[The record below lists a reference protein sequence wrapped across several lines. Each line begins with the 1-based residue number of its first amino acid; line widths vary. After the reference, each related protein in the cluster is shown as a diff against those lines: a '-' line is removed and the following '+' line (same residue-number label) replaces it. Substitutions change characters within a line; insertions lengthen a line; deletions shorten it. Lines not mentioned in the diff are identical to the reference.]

1 MAQNANP
8 SIDPANIDSV
18 TGLLRHV
25 IDKSTQEMDGMLP
38 AQVIAFNRNDPN
50 RVQVQPLIMLV
61 DTNGAQIQRG
71 EIASIP
77 VLQLGGGGFVLSF
90 NLKAG
95 DLGWIKAND
104 RDISIFLQSFKNSRP
119 QTFRKKS
126 FSDAVFIPDVMKG
139 YTVDAEDLGN
149 AVIQSLDGAVKI
161 SIGADKIKIKAPT
174 IEIQS
179 DTANIIA
186 DNLNITSSAG
196 VTVTTPLFRVVGE
209 INASGN
215 ITPNVP

>member
-1 MAQNANP
+1 
-8 SIDPANIDSV
+8 
-18 TGLLRHV
+18 
-25 IDKSTQEMDGMLP
+25 
-38 AQVIAFNRNDPN
+38 
-50 RVQVQPLIMLV
+50 
-61 DTNGAQIQRG
+61 
-71 EIASIP
+71 
-77 VLQLGGGGFVLSF
+77 
-90 NLKAG
+90 
-95 DLGWIKAND
+95 
-104 RDISIFLQSFKNSRP
+104 
-119 QTFRKKS
+119 
-126 FSDAVFIPDVMKG
+126 MKG

-186 DNLNITSSAG
+186 DNLNITSSAS
-196 VTVTTPLFRVVGE
+196 VIVTTPLFRVVGE